1 MLAKV
6 VKNSR
11 ARTAPDPE
19 HRRSPKTVVLI
30 LAAAVSWLAGCA
42 HTHRDLAMLPVPVGL
57 SPVPTMATPV
67 EAWKIAHAY
76 AEGREGAEVVLGLGD
91 SMAPLFQNRTLL
103 VIEKPPFETLAP
115 GMTVVFVGESG
126 SQVAHALIRRV
137 RGGWEVG
144 GVGNI
149 YRDGA
154 LVTPANFLGR
164 VTLAIELTRSR
175 RTKGDDRQKPRMPTE
190 AGPTA
195 NLIAVAI

>member
-1 MLAKV
+1 MI
-6 VKNSR
+6 NSR
-11 ARTAPDPE
+11 ARSASE
-19 HRRSPKTVVLI
+19 SERRRPPKAKVLI
-30 LAAAVSWLAGCA
+30 LAATVAWLAGCA
-42 HTHRDLAMLPVPVGL
+42 RANRDLAMLPVPVGL
-57 SPVPTMATPV
+57 SPVPTIATPV

-91 SMAPLFQNRTLL
+91 SMAPLSQNRTRL
-103 VIEKPPFETLAP
+103 VIEKQPFKTLAP

-149 YRDGA
+149 YRDRA

-175 RTKGDDRQKPRMPTE
+175 MTKADDRQKPRMPTE

-195 NLIAVAI
+195 NLIAASI